1 MQVSS
6 GFLELP
12 EWELGEGP
20 GQELGGA
27 WNSAGSAQPW
37 AQPSPGFVPSSYSPA
52 PLHPP
57 HPTQCLSLGYT
68 TFAPTQGVRV
78 GVNDCDCASTSGPR
92 QCWAP
97 HLLSFRSGLKASLG
111 RGTESS
117 VPPQLLGHS
126 P

>member
-20 GQELGGA
+20 GQEPGGT
-27 WNSAGSAQPW
+27 WNSAGPAQPW

-52 PLHPP
+52 PLHR
-57 HPTQCLSLGYT
+57 QCLSLGYA
-68 TFAPTQGVRV
+68 TFAPTQGVCV
-78 GVNDCDCASTSGPR
+78 GVNDCGCASKSGPR
-92 QCWAP
+92 QFCAP

-111 RGTESS
+111 RGPESS

-126 P
+126 L